1 MRIHRIEL
9 WFDIVIMGLIVSCS
23 SMRDYSVE
31 KISRNKFIYR
41 LSYKFSFDTLNNCIL
56 LIDNGVPILNDELIV
71 LKSNSLVWPSVLNRD
86 QFPHAKCN
94 FVVMIVD
101 DYKQDV
107 KDKEV
112 LFNKLKYSLE
122 VKTLWTSHY
131 LTSDAWKVILI
142 NGVPYFPK
150 EIQKFILGLSI
161 NSIEYIHETDIP
173 LNETIY
179 GSLSSNG
186 LVEIKLKKGVK
197 VKIFK

>member
-1 MRIHRIEL
+1 MRIYRIDL
-9 WFDIVIMGLIVSCS
+9 LLTIVIMSLLTSCS
-23 SMRDYSVE
+23 SIRDYSVE
-31 KISRNKFIYR
+31 KISRNKFINR

-56 LIDNGVPILNDELIV
+56 LIDNGVPILDDKLIA
-71 LKSNSLVWPSVLNRD
+71 LKSNSLVWPSLLNRD
-86 QFPHAKCN
+86 QFPHAKCS

-107 KDKEV
+107 KDKEM
-112 LFNKLKYSLE
+112 LFNKLKDSLE

-142 NGVPYFPK
+142 NGVSYYPK
-150 EIQKFILGLSI
+150 EVQKFILELSV

-186 LVEIKLKKGVK
+186 LIEIKLKKGVK
-197 VKIFK
+197 VKTFK